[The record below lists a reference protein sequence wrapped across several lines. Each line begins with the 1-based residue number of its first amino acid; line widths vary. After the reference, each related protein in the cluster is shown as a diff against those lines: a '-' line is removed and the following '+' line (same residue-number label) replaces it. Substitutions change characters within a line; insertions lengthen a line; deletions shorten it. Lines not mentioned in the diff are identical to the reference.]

1 MSFREDFPDYDQ
13 YRDGPLYYTTVP
25 AAVVTPVRRLILRV
39 AGSAQYLKTICNDVA
54 SHVPCEPTRHQG
66 WDWLV
71 NDLDLMLE
79 QLVRKKLYKFM
90 DFIDELTRSHGDAAF
105 VEDLNGIF
113 EAHDFGYRM
122 ILDDSGLGPR
132 YYWKIHTEP
141 ERTDESMTAAWGS

>member
-1 MSFREDFPDYDQ
+1 M
-13 YRDGPLYYTTVP
+13 
-25 AAVVTPVRRLILRV
+25 RRL
-39 AGSAQYLKTICNDVA
+39 CNDVA

-71 NDLDLMLE
+71 NDLDLTLE
-79 QLVRKKLYKFM
+79 QLARKKLYKFM
-90 DFIDELTRSHGDAAF
+90 DCIDELTRIHGDAAF
-105 VEDLNGIF
+105 VEDRNGIF
-113 EAHDFGYRM
+113 DAHDFGYRM